1 MISAI
6 PTVSVRRMAL
16 PLLFV
21 LIWSSGFIAA
31 KYSAPHASPL
41 ALLSLRF
48 LIAGAIMAGIAL
60 LAGAR
65 WPAAP
70 SSRAQVLAG
79 ILLHGTY
86 LGPVFWVITHGMPA
100 GVVALITG
108 LQPFITALLAVPM
121 LGEKLKAR
129 HVAGLML
136 GIFGVALVVAPKLTS
151 GFTGV
156 SFFNV
161 VLMLGAVV
169 SIAFGTVWQKAH
181 GGVVDLRAGAV
192 LQYAGAAA
200 VSLIGM
206 AAFESPHL
214 DLASPALWLSL
225 GWLVFGLSIGAISL
239 LMLLLRRGSA
249 GGVASLIYLV
259 PGTTALMAYLAF
271 GETLVLMQ
279 MLGMIVCAA
288 GVVLISRG

>member
-1 MISAI
+1 MIPAPAAISA
-6 PTVSVRRMAL
+6 RRTGL

-48 LIAGAIMAGIAL
+48 FLAGAIMAAIAV

-65 WPAAP
+65 WPGVAQA
-70 SSRAQVLAG
+70 RAQLLAG

-129 HVAGLML
+129 HGAGLAL
-136 GIFGVALVVAPKLTS
+136 GLFGVALVVAPKLTS

-156 SFFNV
+156 SPFNV
-161 VLMLGAVV
+161 ALMIGAVF

-200 VSLIGM
+200 ISLLGM
-206 AAFESPHL
+206 TVFESPHL

-259 PGTTALMAYLAF
+259 PGTTALMAYFAF
-271 GETLVLMQ
+271 GEVLVLMQ
-279 MLGMIVCAA
+279 IVGMAVCAA
-288 GVVLISRG
+288 GVALISRG